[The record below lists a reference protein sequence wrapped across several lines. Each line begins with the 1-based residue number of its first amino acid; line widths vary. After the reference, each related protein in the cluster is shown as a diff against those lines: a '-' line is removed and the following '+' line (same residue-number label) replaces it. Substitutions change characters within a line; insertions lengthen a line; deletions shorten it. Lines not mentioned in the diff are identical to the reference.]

1 MSTTAQSARHHFV
14 FLNPCGCPF
23 GLVEA
28 SRSVRDENGAW
39 ADMFEGDGAV
49 YRVAAARGV
58 TVVHV
63 DHATYEAEFYRKMLG
78 AYRCPHN

>member
-1 MSTTAQSARHHFV
+1 MTAAPQSARHHFV
-14 FLNPCGCPF
+14 FLEPCGCPF

-28 SRSVRDENGAW
+28 GGNVDYEADAW
-39 ADMFEGDGAV
+39 ADMFEGDGAA
-49 YRVAAARGV
+49 YRAAAARGV

-78 AYRCPHN
+78 DYRCPHN